1 MTEEKKTNH
10 GLVITGI
17 HFEFKNDSR
26 LLQLNT
32 VSVAIHPSIQKKYE
46 DEKKTNRGKY
56 VIGEHERN

>member
-32 VSVAIHPSIQKKYE
+32 VSVAIHPFRKNMKM
-46 DEKKTNRGKY
+46 KKTNRGKY